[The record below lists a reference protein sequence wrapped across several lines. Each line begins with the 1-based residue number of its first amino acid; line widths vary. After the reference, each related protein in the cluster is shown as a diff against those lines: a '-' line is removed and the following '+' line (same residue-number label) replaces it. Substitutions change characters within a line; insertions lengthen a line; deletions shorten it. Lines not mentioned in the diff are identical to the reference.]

1 MIGSSTANSVSW
13 DHHSHPLHL
22 QANDQPGAVL
32 VQQPLT
38 EHNYQTWARSMR
50 EALLCKTKV
59 GFIDGTLKKPTEESP
74 EQTQWEKCNVLVKSW
89 LTASMT
95 DEIKASVVSLTEARA
110 IWLELKE

>member
-22 QANDQPGAVL
+22 QANDQPGVVL

-38 EHNYQTWARSMR
+38 EHNYQTWARLMR
-50 EALLCKTKV
+50 ESLLCKTKV
-59 GFIDGTLKKPTEESP
+59 GFIDGTLKRPTEASP

-89 LTASMT
+89 LTASMK
-95 DEIKASVVSLTEARA
+95 DEIKASVVSLTEART